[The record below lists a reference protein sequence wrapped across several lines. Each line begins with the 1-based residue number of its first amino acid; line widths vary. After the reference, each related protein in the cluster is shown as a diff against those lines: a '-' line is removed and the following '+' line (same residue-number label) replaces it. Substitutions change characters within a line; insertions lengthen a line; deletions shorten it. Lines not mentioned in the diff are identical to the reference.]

1 MTNIDPASTAST
13 AARVSLAERF
23 GAWRQDPRIAAVLR
37 QSGLTWA
44 LLALCVVG
52 ALSSPAF
59 LQSGNLI
66 NVAREAA
73 LIGIVGIGLTFV
85 ILTAGIDLSVGST
98 VGVVA
103 VVSGELLKGG
113 MSIPLVLII
122 GVAIGAGIGAIN
134 ALGIVGGHI
143 PAFVMTLAMLT
154 AGRGVAM
161 SVSQGQPVILGSAT
175 DHFLW
180 LGNGDLLGV
189 PNPVWIFAALLV
201 IAAVILRYTTFGRY
215 VYAVGDNPEA
225 ARLAGINTRRV
236 LFYVYV
242 ISGALAAVTA
252 LIYVSRLTT
261 GDPSLGTGLELQAIT
276 IVVIGGTSLFGGEGG
291 VSGTLLG
298 ALFIAILANLLNLLG
313 VSPFTQQIVQGGVLA
328 SAVLI
333 DQLQR
338 RGWRRPRRRGV
349 SIRPRHAAGSQG

>member
-1 MTNIDPASTAST
+1 MEQASATSARTPRALAS
-13 AARVSLAERF
+13 RL
-23 GAWRQDPRIAAVLR
+23 GAWRQDPRIAAILR

-44 LLALCVVG
+44 LIALVVVG
-52 ALSSPAF
+52 VFTSPNF
-59 LQSGNLI
+59 LQSDNLL

-85 ILTAGIDLSVGST
+85 ILTAGIDLSVGAT

-103 VVSGELLKGG
+103 VVAGELLHSGTP
-113 MSIPLVLII
+113 ITVVLLA
-122 GVAIGAGIGAIN
+122 GAALGAGIGAIN
-134 ALGIVGGHI
+134 GLGIVHGHI

-161 SVSQGQPVILGSAT
+161 SVSQGQPVALGPAAA
-175 DHFLW
+175 DFMW
-180 LGNGDLLGV
+180 LGNGDILGL
-189 PNPVWIFAALLV
+189 PNPVWIFIAVLAVAALV
-201 IAAVILRYTTFGRY
+201 LRYTPYGRY

-225 ARLAGINTRRV
+225 ARLAGINTRLI
-236 LFYVYV
+236 LFSVYV
-242 ISGALAAVTA
+242 ISGILAGVTA

-291 VSGTLLG
+291 VSGTVLG
-298 ALFIAILANLLNLLG
+298 ALFIATLANLLNLLG
-313 VSPFTQQIVQGGVLA
+313 VSPFTQQIIQGGVLA
-328 SAVLI
+328 LAVVI

-338 RGWRRPRRRGV
+338 RGSLRGRARRKEV
-349 SIRPRHAAGSQG
+349 TASQQLAGGGSA